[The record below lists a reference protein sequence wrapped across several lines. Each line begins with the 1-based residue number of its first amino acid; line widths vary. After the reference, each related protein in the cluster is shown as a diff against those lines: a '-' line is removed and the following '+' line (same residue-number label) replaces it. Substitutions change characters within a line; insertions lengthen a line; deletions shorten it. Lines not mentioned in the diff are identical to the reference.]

1 MNPTTSYVVSGY
13 IIEEGSLEQLLGV
26 TVYDPNFKTGTISNG
41 YGFYSLKLEAG
52 EHTLIVSHLG
62 HVQKELQINV
72 EGDIELNITLSQKT
86 ESLDEVVVTSNGAMQ
101 SKVTQMSKLTLKP
114 NDVKDLP
121 ALLGETDVLKTLQ
134 LLPGIQG
141 GTEGSSGFFV
151 RGGTPDQNL
160 IILDDAVVY
169 NTNHLFGF
177 FSVFNGDAI
186 KSVEAFKG
194 GFPARF
200 GGRLSSVVKVDMKD
214 GNKEELHGKLNV
226 GLISSSIVLEGPI
239 KKNKTS
245 FILSARRTYADALA
259 RPFQNISTNGISGYH
274 FGDLNLKFHH
284 IINSKNKIYW
294 SNYLGQDRFKFDFRD
309 DFTRERTRL
318 GWGNITSSLRWNH
331 QFNNKLFA
339 NTALVYSGYK
349 FRITDEFEDSFN
361 GTTNQSSFDTSS
373 AINDYSLKSD
383 FEFYPNAQHAVR
395 FGASTTIHNF
405 TPQRV
410 SSRDSFIADDINRE
424 QVLNS
429 LESAIYLEDDW
440 RISDKLRFAPGFRLS
455 HFNFESTNYV
465 NPELRVALSYQL
477 QSDLAIKASYS
488 NMNQYIHLLS
498 SSGIGLPTDLW
509 VSSTE
514 EVRPQQSQQIALG
527 LAKDFLNRS
536 YSFTMETYYK
546 KLDDVIAY
554 REGASFLVLDDL
566 ESGAELNWEE
576 DITSGQGWAYGAEFL
591 LRKQKGNL
599 TGWLGYTLAWSERQF
614 DELNLGRKFFDRY
627 DRRHDISLV
636 GIYKPNNRFT
646 FSGSWVFNTGSN
658 FTLPTL
664 QGLRLDNAPIRSSNF
679 FNSFGNENFTTA
691 RNNFRG
697 ESSHRLDLSVQFHK
711 KRKSGSTRTWG
722 FSLYNAYAR
731 QNPFIYTLEES
742 NFDFN
747 DPNATVENE
756 LKRTSILIAIP
767 SVNYSI
773 KF

>member
-1 MNPTTSYVVSGY
+1 MRYFSTISRSISLRQLLLPSFVLAFVFLGRATQTNPAKSYVLSGY
-13 IIEEGSLEQLLGV
+13 VLEEGSGEQLLGV
-26 TVYDPNFKTGTISNG
+26 TLYEPNSGTGTISNS

-52 EHTLIVSHLG
+52 EHKLIVSHLG
-62 HVQKELQINV
+62 YVQKELLITVDGNL
-72 EGDIELNITLSQKT
+72 ELNIYLSQKT
-86 ESLDEVVVTSNGAMQ
+86 ESLDEVVVTSDGIKQ
-101 SKVTQMSKLTLKP
+101 SRVTQMSKLTLKP

-169 NTNHLFGF
+169 NSNHLFGF

-200 GGRLSSVVKVDMKD
+200 GGRLSSVVKIDMKD

-239 KKNKTS
+239 KKEKTS

-259 RPFQNISTNGISGYH
+259 RPFQNISVDGISGYH

-284 IINSKNKIYW
+284 IINAKNKIYW

-339 NTALVYSGYK
+339 NTALVYSGYQ

-361 GTTNQSSFDTSS
+361 GSTSQSSFDTSS
-373 AINDYSLKSD
+373 GINDFSLKTD
-383 FEFYPNAQHAVR
+383 FEFYPNAKHSLR
-395 FGASTTIHNF
+395 FGASTTLHNF

-410 SSRDSFIADDINRE
+410 SSMDSFIAEDIRRE

-429 LESAIYLEDDW
+429 LESAIYVEDDW

-455 HFNFESTNYV
+455 HFNFENTNYL

-477 QSDLAIKASYS
+477 A
-488 NMNQYIHLLS
+488 
-498 SSGIGLPTDLW
+498 T
-509 VSSTE
+509 
-514 EVRPQQSQQIALG
+514 
-527 LAKDFLNRS
+527 
-536 YSFTMETYYK
+536 
-546 KLDDVIAY
+546 
-554 REGASFLVLDDL
+554 
-566 ESGAELNWEE
+566 
-576 DITSGQGWAYGAEFL
+576 
-591 LRKQKGNL
+591 
-599 TGWLGYTLAWSERQF
+599 
-614 DELNLGRKFFDRY
+614 
-627 DRRHDISLV
+627 
-636 GIYKPNNRFT
+636 RF
-646 FSGSWVFNTGSN
+646 G
-658 FTLPTL
+658 P
-664 QGLRLDNAPIRSSNF
+664 
-679 FNSFGNENFTTA
+679 
-691 RNNFRG
+691 
-697 ESSHRLDLSVQFHK
+697 
-711 KRKSGSTRTWG
+711 
-722 FSLYNAYAR
+722 
-731 QNPFIYTLEES
+731 
-742 NFDFN
+742 
-747 DPNATVENE
+747 
-756 LKRTSILIAIP
+756 
-767 SVNYSI
+767 
-773 KF
+773 